1 MLQNIS
7 DQITSVTG
15 AIKRRIFVEMQPKC
29 HCYCYA
35 NLPVPSSAPCL
46 LLLFGITPQEEIN
59 WSKVETRF
67 TFQYTTVARRLD
79 SHHLPK
85 ERLDT
90 APIALALL
98 TTAAAHFNKSRPP
111 SLRDSGVCPRVISWS
126 HVARQHLLKRISP
139 LHHSRLSAASNLHI
153 IGF

>member
-1 MLQNIS
+1 
-7 DQITSVTG
+7 
-15 AIKRRIFVEMQPKC
+15 MQPKC
-29 HCYCYA
+29 YCYCHA
-35 NLPVPSSAPCL
+35 NLSVPSNVP
-46 LLLFGITPQEEIN
+46 LLLFIRYHASRGNKLEY
-59 WSKVETRF
+59 SETRF

-85 ERLDT
+85 ECLDT

-98 TTAAAHFNKSRPP
+98 TMAAAHFNKSRPP
-111 SLRDSGVCPRVISWS
+111 SLRDSGVCPRVISRS